1 MSATVLLTGISGF
14 IGLYCAKELLEQ
26 GFKVRGTVRSKQR
39 ESHARDALKIG
50 NVNIT
55 HLDFAILDLT
65 TDDGWDNAME
75 GCEYVLHV
83 ASPFRIA
90 NPKNANDMMLPA
102 VEGTKRILR
111 AASQANVKRVVLT
124 SSIVSMMSSIRRG
137 QFGPDD
143 WTDVSYPNLNTY
155 IRSKTLAEK
164 AAWNF
169 ISNATENEKLELV
182 VIAPG
187 GVFGPPLGN
196 EMTAETLSIMDK
208 MLSGKIPMVPEAAF
222 PMVDVR
228 DVAKL
233 HVKAMTQSEVA
244 GERFIASGT
253 EPIGFSDIA
262 QILINA
268 GYKGPSTRKAPG
280 FILKFMA
287 LFDREAAGMLGILG
301 MCLSAD
307 NSKTRDTFNWS
318 PMPFEKAVLET
329 ASAIKAIRGR

>member
-196 EMTAETLSIMDK
+196 EMTAETLIIMDK